1 VTGSSQQSQ
10 PDATGR
16 VTIRLSTA
24 LSGGASGSL
33 TVELRGRPLESGGV
47 YLDDGTVTLGSTS
60 QPDLYRG
67 RVVGLQGNEIIADV
81 RGDSV
86 PPLELSIRASV
97 DHNAGQVAGSVR
109 AVSASHASTDNG
121 GGRDD

>member
-1 VTGSSQQSQ
+1 MTGSSQQSQ

-47 YLDDGTVTLGSTS
+47 YLDDGTVTLGSAS

-67 RVVGLQGNEIIADV
+67 AVVGLQGNEIIADV

-97 DHNAGQVAGSVR
+97 DHNSGQVAGSVH
-109 AVSASHASTDNG
+109 AVSVRPRFERRWRRT
-121 GGRDD
+121 R